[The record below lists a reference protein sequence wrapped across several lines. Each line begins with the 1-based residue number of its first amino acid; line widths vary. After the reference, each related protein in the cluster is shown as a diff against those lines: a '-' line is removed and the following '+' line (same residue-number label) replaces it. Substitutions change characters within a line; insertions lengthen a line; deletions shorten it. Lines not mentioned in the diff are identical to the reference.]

1 MVRLNGNAGVHSR
14 WCRRCDTGRAASVVD
29 VALLMRPHIAQM
41 IFAIP
46 PSPDMVSQ
54 IMRDFHAEVTGHIGF
69 RAFALPHGPACSGVA
84 HATACQ
90 DA

>member
-1 MVRLNGNAGVHSR
+1 MERQVFIPGAGVVTP
-14 WCRRCDTGRAASVVD
+14 DVGRAASDVD
-29 VALLMRPHIAQM
+29 VALPRPHIAQM

-46 PSPDMVSQ
+46 PSPKMVSQ
-54 IMRDFHAEVTGHIGF
+54 IMWDFHAEVTGHLGF